1 MSENNS
7 GDLLQIQVPLYISG
21 VGIARSKDNFVKTVL
36 SPRKMKIVFDNSFA
50 GLVIGFRQ

>member
-21 VGIARSKDNFVKTVL
+21 VGIARSKDNFSEFLTSNRIRRKNKTGD
-36 SPRKMKIVFDNSFA
+36 KF
-50 GLVIGFRQ
+50 